1 MAKES
6 RIRNWINT
14 ITRKR
19 ALHVLNRLGLERFSA
34 INMYWKR
41 IGDTGALPFTL
52 EMTFADQLR
61 FAEADVKAG
70 RIKSFK
76 TVGALMKDLYS
87 DVDG

>member
-19 ALHVLNRLGLERFSA
+19 ALNRLGLERFSA

-52 EMTFADQLR
+52 EMSFADQLR